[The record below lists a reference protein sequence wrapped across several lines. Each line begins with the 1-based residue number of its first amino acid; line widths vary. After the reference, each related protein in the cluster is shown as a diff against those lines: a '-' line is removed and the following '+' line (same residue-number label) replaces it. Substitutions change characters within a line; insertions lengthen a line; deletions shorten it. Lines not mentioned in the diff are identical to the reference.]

1 MDREE
6 RGLDLGLDGL
16 GLKHIVTVI
25 GLAFAITLAVMIGK
39 RLSAEAM
46 AVVVGIV
53 CGMLA
58 SVPASLLLLL
68 VLGRE
73 GHGREGRR
81 EPENRAYPP
90 VVIVQGGT
98 PQALPPGMQPGYWP
112 MSAPGMQGERTFQV
126 VGGDDLLEGEWTV
139 RRDR

>member
-6 RGLDLGLDGL
+6 RGMDLGIDGL

-39 RLSAEAM
+39 RMSAEAM

-53 CGMLA
+53 CGVLA

-68 VLGRE
+68 VLGRGE
-73 GHGREGRR
+73 GQARESRREAEGRG
-81 EPENRAYPP
+81 YPP

-98 PQALPPGMQPGYWP
+98 PQALPPGMMPGYWP
-112 MSAPGMQGERTFQV
+112 SATPPPRREFQLVDASHELPDRGESWR
-126 VGGDDLLEGEWTV
+126 
-139 RRDR
+139 